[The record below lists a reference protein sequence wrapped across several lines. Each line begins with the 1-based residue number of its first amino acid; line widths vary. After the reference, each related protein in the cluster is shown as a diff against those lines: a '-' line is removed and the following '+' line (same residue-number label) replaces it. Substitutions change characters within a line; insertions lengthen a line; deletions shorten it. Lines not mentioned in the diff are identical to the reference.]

1 MRLLR
6 GLRPTKINGGEEQR
20 YQAIK
25 ESECRKTSFA
35 PAADLWTRSCQHQ
48 LRTLEPLET
57 EGLKLKQGVTVD
69 PSRFELVSLNLFLLN
84 KKPLSVL
91 VRFNFCKQKLN
102 RTVYK
107 N

>member
-1 MRLLR
+1 MSENIFRTR
-6 GLRPTKINGGEEQR
+6 RRPVDQVLSTQ
-20 YQAIK
+20 
-25 ESECRKTSFA
+25 
-35 PAADLWTRSCQHQ
+35 
-48 LRTLEPLET
+48 
-57 EGLKLKQGVTVD
+57 QGVTVD